1 MSKVKNYNQQLG
13 MSFNLSVEK
22 YRVAKIMAILVMKGR
37 VFSCE
42 EGGSRISVATQQGG
56 TNTERQYEIRA
67 GIKYKDS

>member
-22 YRVAKIMAILVMKGR
+22 YRVATIMAIIVMKVL

-42 EGGSRISVATQQGG
+42 EGGSRMQ
-56 TNTERQYEIRA
+56 ELL
-67 GIKYKDS
+67 KD